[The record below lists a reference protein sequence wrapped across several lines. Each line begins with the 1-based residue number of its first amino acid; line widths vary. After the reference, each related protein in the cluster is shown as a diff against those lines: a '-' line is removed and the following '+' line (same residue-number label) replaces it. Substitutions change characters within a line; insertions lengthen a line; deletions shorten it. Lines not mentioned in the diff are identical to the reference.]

1 MKKLEVIFAHE
12 RLIEVNNLLHK
23 HRIGGMSFYLIR
35 GRGCTKEEIISPG
48 RGLERKVPE
57 FLIKTKVEVVTT
69 DETASRIIDDILKV
83 MSTGSNRSG
92 KIFVYDVVEAYD
104 FKNKDTGD
112 AAL

>member
-1 MKKLEVIFAHE
+1 
-12 RLIEVNNLLHK
+12 
-23 HRIGGMSFYLIR
+23 GS
-35 GRGCTKEEIISPG
+35 TKEETISPG

-57 FLIKTKVEVVTT
+57 FLIKAKVEVVTT
-69 DETASRIIDDILKV
+69 DETASRIIDDILEV
-83 MSTGSNRSG
+83 MSTGSNRRG

>member
-12 RLIEVNNLLHK
+12 RLIEINDLLHK
-23 HRIGGMSFYLIR
+23 HRVGGMSFHLIR
-35 GRGCTKEEIISPG
+35 GRGRTKNEGISPG

-57 FLIKTKVEVVTT
+57 FLTRTKVEVVAT
-69 DETASRIIDDILKV
+69 DETASRIIDDVLKV

-92 KIFVYDVVEAYD
+92 KIFVYNVVEAYD

>member
-1 MKKLEVIFAHE
+1 MQ
-12 RLIEVNNLLHK
+12 
-23 HRIGGMSFYLIR
+23 
-35 GRGCTKEEIISPG
+35 GRDYIPWE
-48 RGLERKVPE
+48 GLERKVPE

-83 MSTGSNRSG
+83 MSTGSNRRG

-112 AAL
+112 AAIVMTAKLS